1 MALWKLRLIQ
11 GIDRALGVAVIG
23 LTLGT
28 ALSFGGVVW
37 WSRPLVA
44 SLALGAAVAWLVR
57 VALLGRWV
65 ILQSPAVPIF
75 GLAISLGL
83 VQLVPLPTAV
93 AGRISRR
100 ALATNAL
107 GVIPDQVVA
116 DDPSFT
122 IPATFET
129 RSPLS
134 LDRPATLRWV
144 VAALACLAVFWV
156 VTHFG
161 DHLRHVRLVWGC
173 VVAAFFVNVVL
184 GVVQL
189 AGGVAGV
196 YGFITPGAGPVW
208 GPSLDDLMAAP
219 VPSVLRVV
227 GTPRADQPILAAA
240 RALPLSQFGTLVG
253 GPGAFLALASLAIPL
268 ALGLTLQTLSPR
280 GGRAGLLARLR
291 DSGQGS
297 QVVLTLALTAVGAVL
312 VGSMGGKWAS
322 LPFAVGIMTVGLFGT
337 WSTGIRQTGWLATF
351 ALLLAMGGGVAIHE
365 LTTPRDYAPGELA
378 PVAADLARV
387 LGDPPRLPDRRDRPG
402 HLRHRPPL
410 LQGGRRRAE
419 LGDEQPLAVGGRGG
433 SRRPGSRGDPRSL
446 GVDPSARRDRSRRD
460 RRPRFAIRPGRVA
473 CRLWPLLRDS
483 LDGGAARRRLGG
495 RRRRGDRQPLV
506 ERWDRPVRGTC
517 LIDHSR
523 SCPARSTLI

>member
-1 MALWKLRLIQ
+1 MPPWKLRLIQ
-11 GIDRALGVAVIG
+11 GIDHGLGVAVIG

-44 SLALGAAVAWLVR
+44 LLALGAALAWLVR
-57 VALLGRWV
+57 VALLGQWV
-65 ILQSPAVPIF
+65 IIRSPALPIF
-75 GLAISLGL
+75 GLAIALGL
-83 VQLVPLPTAV
+83 IQLVPLPASI

-122 IPATFET
+122 VPASYET

-144 VAALACLAVFWV
+144 VAALSCLAVFWV
-156 VTHFG
+156 ASQFG

-173 VVAAFFVNVVL
+173 VIAAFFVNVVL

-208 GPSLDDLMAAP
+208 APTLDDLMAAP

-227 GTPRADQPILAAA
+227 GTSKPDQPILAAA
-240 RALPLSQFGTLVG
+240 RALPLSQFGTMVG

-268 ALGLTLQTLSPR
+268 ALGLTLQTLAPR
-280 GGRAGLLARLR
+280 GGRSGLLARLR

-297 QVVLTLALTAVGAVL
+297 QVVLTLALTALGAIL
-312 VGSMGGKWAS
+312 VGSMAGKWAS
-322 LPFAVGIMTVGLFGT
+322 LPFAIGIMTVGLCGS
-337 WSTGIRQTGWLATF
+337 WSTGIRKTGWLATF
-351 ALLLAMGGGVAIHE
+351 ALLLALGGGVAIHE
-365 LTTPRDYAPGELA
+365 LTTPEVVPRVSWLQSRQTWRESWAILRDFPIVGTGLGSFATVHPYYKGGDVDPNSAMSSLLQWGVEAGAVGLA
-378 PVAADLARV
+378 LGATLAFWA
-387 LGDPPRLPDRRDRPG
+387 LIRLPG
-402 HLRHRPPL
+402 
-410 LQGGRRRAE
+410 
-419 LGDEQPLAVGGRGG
+419 
-433 SRRPGSRGDPRSL
+433 
-446 GVDPSARRDRSRRD
+446 
-460 RRPRFAIRPGRVA
+460 AIGRVGTA
-473 CRLWPLLRDS
+473 DRALPYALVGS
-483 LDGGAARRRLGG
+483 LVGFGLFSAIHWTVELPAVALAIAAVAGTANRWLSGGTDLF
-495 RRRRGDRQPLV
+495 V
-506 ERWDRPVRGTC
+506 ER
-517 LIDHSR
+517 
-523 SCPARSTLI
+523 A